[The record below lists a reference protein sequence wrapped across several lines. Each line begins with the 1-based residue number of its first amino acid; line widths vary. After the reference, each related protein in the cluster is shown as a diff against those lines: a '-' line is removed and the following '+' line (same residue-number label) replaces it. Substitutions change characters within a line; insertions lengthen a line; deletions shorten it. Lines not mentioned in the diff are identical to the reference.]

1 MSLCSVGGE
10 ARVEGDRRPL
20 RVTPLSQQTILITG
34 ATDGLGRHLA
44 EHLARSGARLLLHG
58 RDAKRGADTVRA
70 IHAATGNARLEFVQA
85 DFASLAEVHAM
96 AARLATELP
105 RLDTLVNN
113 AGIGSGSRGV
123 ASRVLSR
130 DGIELRFAVNYL
142 APFVLTRAL
151 LALLAR
157 SAPARIVNVA
167 SAGQQALD
175 FDDLMLEHGYSG
187 WRAYCQSKLAQIL
200 FTFDLAAEMR
210 GRGVTVNCLHPSSLM
225 PTKMV
230 MQAYGYTLSTIE
242 QGVEATARLV
252 TDPALDAVTGR
263 YFDVLREAKAEPQAY
278 DAAARD
284 ALRAA
289 TERMAGIRA

>member
-1 MSLCSVGGE
+1 M
-10 ARVEGDRRPL
+10 
-20 RVTPLSQQTILITG
+20 TPLSQQTILITG

-58 RDAKRGADTVRA
+58 RDPKRGADTVRA

-85 DFASLAEVHAM
+85 DFASLDEVRAM
-96 AARLATELP
+96 AARLAAELP
-105 RLDTLVNN
+105 RLDALVNN
-113 AGIGSGSRGV
+113 AGVGSGGRG
-123 ASRVLSR
+123 AGPRALSR

-151 LALLAR
+151 LALLER

-175 FDDLMLEHGYSG
+175 FDDLMLERGYSG

-200 FTFDLAAEMR
+200 FTFDLADEMR
-210 GRGVTVNCLHPSSLM
+210 GKGVTVNCLHPSSLM

-230 MQAYGYTLSTIE
+230 LQAYGYTLSTIE

-252 TDPALDAVTGR
+252 ADPALDAVTGR
-263 YFDVLREAKAEPQAY
+263 YFDVLREAKAEAQAY
-278 DAAARD
+278 DSAARH
-284 ALRAA
+284 ALRTA
-289 TERMAGIRA
+289 TEQMAGIKASSVQRR

>member
-1 MSLCSVGGE
+1 MSSGLGM
-10 ARVEGDRRPL
+10 
-20 RVTPLSQQTILITG
+20 TPLSQQTILITG

-58 RDAKRGADTVRA
+58 RDAGRGADTVRA

-85 DFASLAEVHAM
+85 DFASLAEVRAM
-96 AARLATELP
+96 AARLAAGLE
-105 RLDTLVNN
+105 RLDALVNN
-113 AGIGSGSRGV
+113 AGVGSGGSKAPR
-123 ASRVLSR
+123 ALSR

-151 LALLAR
+151 LPLLER
-157 SAPARIVNVA
+157 SAPARIVNVS

-175 FDDLMLEHGYSG
+175 FDDLMLERGYSG
-187 WRAYCQSKLAQIL
+187 WRAYCQSKLAQVL
-200 FTFDLAAEMR
+200 FTFDLATELR
-210 GRGVTVNCLHPSSLM
+210 GTGVTVNCLHPSSLM

-230 MQAYGYTLSTIE
+230 MQAYGHALSTIE

-252 TDPALDAVTGR
+252 ADPALDALTGR
-263 YFDVLREAKAEPQAY
+263 YFDVLREAKADPQAY
-278 DAAARD
+278 DAAARG

-289 TERMAGIRA
+289 TERMAGVGT

>member
-1 MSLCSVGGE
+1 
-10 ARVEGDRRPL
+10 
-20 RVTPLSQQTILITG
+20 VTPLSRQTILITG

-58 RDAKRGADTVRA
+58 RDAGRGAETIRT
-70 IHAATGNARLEFVQA
+70 IRAATGNGQLEFVQA
-85 DFASLAEVHAM
+85 DFGSLGEVRAM
-96 AARLATELP
+96 AERLTSALP
-105 RLDTLVNN
+105 RLDALVNN
-113 AGIGSGSRGV
+113 AGIGSGRRG
-123 ASRVLSR
+123 APRALSR

-151 LALLAR
+151 LDLLRR

-175 FDDLMLEHGYSG
+175 FDDLMLEQGYSG

-200 FTFDLAAEMR
+200 FTVDLAEELR
-210 GRGVTVNCLHPSSLM
+210 GTGVSVNCLHPSSLM

-230 MQAYGYTLSTIE
+230 LEAYGHAMSTIA

-252 TDPALDAVTGR
+252 TDPQLDDVTGR
-263 YFDVLREAKAEPQAY
+263 YFDVLREARAHPQAY
-278 DAAARD
+278 DPAARRT
-284 ALRAA
+284 LRELS
-289 TERMAGIRA
+289 ERLAGP